1 VSNSTVVGI
10 TGLWIFLYGS
20 GLLLSL
26 LPTSLPTPEKALS
39 RLPYVL
45 QGAYD
50 LPSLSDWVLGGLA
63 GAVGAAVIGLLG
75 FARRDV

>member
-1 VSNSTVVGI
+1 
-10 TGLWIFLYGS
+10 
-20 GLLLSL
+20 